1 MDIKQDLKRATVLR
15 LQWLSNYFTN
25 IKELRKCMKNGLSC
39 LDMDQRLHAMS
50 GTPAKGSPSLLAEGR
65 VLNHT
70 EKNYF
75 SEPEKNGCHKSTF
88 QNSVKQV

>member
-1 MDIKQDLKRATVLR
+1 
-15 LQWLSNYFTN
+15 
-25 IKELRKCMKNGLSC
+25 
-39 LDMDQRLHAMS
+39 MDQRLHAMS

-75 SEPEKNGCHKSTF
+75 SEPEKNGCHKPTF

>member
-1 MDIKQDLKRATVLR
+1 
-15 LQWLSNYFTN
+15 
-25 IKELRKCMKNGLSC
+25 MKNGLSC

-75 SEPEKNGCHKSTF
+75 SEPEKMGVTNLLFRT
-88 QNSVKQV
+88 V